1 MAEEKLGQLKKR
13 YCVSFSRDQAELLE
27 EFAKR
32 NGVSV
37 SWLVRLAVDD
47 FTGRQGDRQLR
58 LRFEARDSD

>member
-1 MAEEKLGQLKKR
+1 MATEKLGQLKTR
-13 YCVSFSRDQAELLE
+13 DCVSFSRDQAELLE
-27 EFAKR
+27 ELANH

-47 FTGRQGDRQLR
+47 FTRRQGNRQLR